1 VTAPEY
7 INTSLSPIVALDE
20 KLGNSLNG
28 VFKIGS
34 SGNNSEVIVEHN
46 PDGLSLYPS

>member
-1 VTAPEY
+1 MTVPEY
-7 INTSLSPIVALDE
+7 IKTSLSPIVALDE
-20 KLGNSLNG
+20 KLGNSSNG

-34 SGNNSEVIVEHN
+34 SGNKSEVIVEHN